1 MKKLVTGLTVVL
13 MVIVAV
19 QFFLAAAGA
28 FDTAPTEE
36 AFAPHRALGNVIL
49 VLALI
54 VALLA
59 AVARMPAR
67 VAGTA
72 GLVAA
77 LVLTQSVIKEIA
89 GAVGDGSGAL
99 LFGVHGVNGLL
110 IVGAVGAL
118 LRQAHGKSATAPRPV
133 S

>member
-1 MKKLVTGLTVVL
+1 MKKLVTVLAVVLTVTV
-13 MVIVAV
+13 VV
-19 QFFLAAAGA
+19 QFFLAAMGA
-28 FDTAPTEE
+28 FDSAPAEE

-49 VLALI
+49 LLALV
-54 VALLA
+54 VALVA

-77 LVLTQSVIKEIA
+77 LVLLQSVIKEVA
-89 GAVGDGSGAL
+89 GAVGDDSGAL
-99 LFGVHGVNGLL
+99 LFGVHGVNGML
-110 IVGAVGAL
+110 IVGTVGAL
-118 LRQAHGKSATAPRPV
+118 LRQAREQSAAPRPV